1 MEGGGGW
8 MRVEISILI
17 VEAIQLVHRPPSK
30 IVKFSCKTRGQGHD
44 INHLIQFKH
53 GLQEEYVMQRVI
65 NFYFAAYKFDNPL
78 FHAFLPYIWPR
89 FPTAVEKYFLL
100 LIEV

>member
-1 MEGGGGW
+1 MDGGW

-44 INHLIQFKH
+44 INHLIQFNR

-65 NFYFAAYKFDNPL
+65 NFYFAAYKFDNPCFSSL
-78 FHAFLPYIWPR
+78 YLASFSNGRGEILSA
-89 FPTAVEKYFLL
+89 AN
-100 LIEV
+100 